1 MCNFIRRIRQYWPN
15 NLLPTADILITY
27 VKKMRAQPIGGGG
40 KVNLEVTP
48 VEKLVVKSLAFQESL
63 TSIVNLA
70 RSFLSDFRSSLRK
83 MEILL
88 GEH

>member
-1 MCNFIRRIRQYWPN
+1 
-15 NLLPTADILITY
+15 
-27 VKKMRAQPIGGGG
+27 MRTQPIGGGG
-40 KVNLEVTP
+40 KGNLEVTP

-88 GEH
+88 GQH

>member
-1 MCNFIRRIRQYWPN
+1 M
-15 NLLPTADILITY
+15 
-27 VKKMRAQPIGGGG
+27 
-40 KVNLEVTP
+40 EVTP

-70 RSFLSDFRSSLRK
+70 MTFLSGFRSSLRK

-88 GEH
+88 RQH